1 MYPRNSWR
9 AGKVNYPLQQGVE
22 FPYRNIISGVEYLQ
36 RQVAYASHM
45 LLGPHREYNN
55 EGDRVYNE
63 MNTATWLEDN
73 QVDTSY
79 TFDF

>member
-1 MYPRNSWR
+1 M
-9 AGKVNYPLQQGVE
+9 NYPLQQRVE
-22 FPYRNIISGVEYLQ
+22 FQYRNIISGVEYLL

-45 LLGPHREYNN
+45 LWGPHRGYNN

-63 MNTATWLEDN
+63 MNTATWWEDN

-79 TFDF
+79 TFNV